1 MAVILSLALRNN
13 YSPSDLQSVDLQ
25 GELERFLQSGDN
37 CHNYARST
45 PP

>member
-1 MAVILSLALRNN
+1 MAAILSSTRRNN
-13 YSPSDLQSVDLQ
+13 YGGDDLKRVVFQ
-25 GELERFLQSGDN
+25 GENLRFLQSADN

>member
-1 MAVILSLALRNN
+1 MEAILSSSRFNDYAVT
-13 YSPSDLQSVDLQ
+13 DLKRVDLKAEIQ
-25 GELERFLQSGDN
+25 GFLQSADN